1 MFDFIES
8 SGILDSFNELHL
20 LALQYVYL
28 PRINASLCEFT
39 SQWNHRG
46 IRTVGHQTP
55 LAMWYTRLL
64 TAPEEPIATNWQT
77 YGIDY
82 DGPLTDIE
90 TDNNVVVPES
100 HIQLTDHQ
108 LQELQNRI
116 DPLSDDGNNGI
127 YHCLDTVTI
136 IDGFTEQ

>member
-1 MFDFIES
+1 MGSS
-8 SGILDSFNELHL
+8 SG
-20 LALQYVYL
+20 
-28 PRINASLCEFT
+28 
-39 SQWNHRG
+39 W
-46 IRTVGHQTP
+46 RTNS
-55 LAMWYTRLL
+55 
-64 TAPEEPIATNWQT
+64 PISRNCQT

-100 HIQLTDHQ
+100 QIQLTDHQ

-127 YHCLDTVTI
+127 NHFLDTVAI
-136 IDGFTEQ
+136 MEGFIDLK

>member
-1 MFDFIES
+1 
-8 SGILDSFNELHL
+8 
-20 LALQYVYL
+20 
-28 PRINASLCEFT
+28 
-39 SQWNHRG
+39 
-46 IRTVGHQTP
+46 
-55 LAMWYTRLL
+55 MWYTRLL

-100 HIQLTDHQ
+100 HIQLIDHQ

-116 DPLSDDGNNGI
+116 DPLSDDDN
-127 YHCLDTVTI
+127 
-136 IDGFTEQ
+136 